1 MFRFCVVVFVVVVV
15 VAFGTKTALVA
26 FFASQSKWFLKCLL
40 WEKMRLIMG
49 ETTAMVLSKKKK
61 NYDVV

>member
-1 MFRFCVVVFVVVVV
+1 MCVVVFVVV
-15 VAFGTKTALVA
+15 VAFGTKTALA

>member
-1 MFRFCVVVFVVVVV
+1 MVVFVVV
-15 VAFGTKTALVA
+15 AKTALVA

-40 WEKMRLIMG
+40 WEKMRFIMG

-61 NYDVV
+61 KL